1 MVKQIKQ
8 VFEDAKQNFFASS
21 TANALR
27 ASASTLVYSCI
38 IEKKGNFTHLSHK
51 ISYTNLSKIVY
62 IYTFATV
69 IVHIY
74 MVTVDVHPIILLISP
89 FRTFFSL
96 SSPCAKRTQSQ
107 TSPLLIFFF
116 LRYTQTHPHTNTSIQ
131 TNQHRDTQTHPHTN
145 KPTRTNQ
152 QRDRSA

>member
-1 MVKQIKQ
+1 M
-8 VFEDAKQNFFASS
+8 
-21 TANALR
+21 
-27 ASASTLVYSCI
+27 
-38 IEKKGNFTHLSHK
+38 
-51 ISYTNLSKIVY
+51 Y

-74 MVTVDVHPIILLISP
+74 MVTVDVHPIILLISQ

-116 LRYTQTHPHTNTSIQ
+116 LRYTQTHPHKHIHKDKSTQRYTNTPTQ
-131 TNQHRDTQTHPHTN
+131 TNQHKEREIGVGVSIGRLDQWVGVGGKDQSLWVDGNGSTCL
-145 KPTRTNQ
+145 
-152 QRDRSA
+152 